1 MIGDKRFEEILRQ
14 IPRSY
19 DDFVSFM
26 VRNVIDPAQRQQMVD
41 FIQKH
46 PKGTPSA
53 IIRFYDD
60 NFWNEED
67 DYDEE

>member
-14 IPRSY
+14 ISRSY

-41 FIQKH
+41 FIQGNAFGNH
-46 PKGTPSA
+46 S
-53 IIRFYDD
+53 FL
-60 NFWNEED
+60 
-67 DYDEE
+67 

>member
-41 FIQKH
+41 FIQEH
-46 PKGTPSA
+46 PEGTPSA